1 MQLSQ
6 ALDAIHQF
14 SPEEFTSL
22 SSLLSPEMI
31 EECLS
36 ESGTVT
42 LRKRRL
48 SMDMMVWAVVG
59 MALYR
64 QLPMS
69 HIVTQLDILLPGD
82 RPFVAPSA
90 VVQAR
95 QRLGAEPIKA
105 IFNKTQQLWFNKIP
119 NSHWHGLSLMAV
131 DGTVW
136 RTPDT
141 AENSQAFGRT
151 GNGHGASEYPQLR
164 LVCQMELTS
173 HLLTGAAFKTVSSS
187 EIDLTN
193 ELIATTPDHSLTI
206 FDRGFYALGLLERWQ
221 RAGTERH
228 WMLPL
233 RKGAQYT
240 VLNEF
245 GKGHELV
252 ELMLSPQS
260 RKKWEGAPDRIQ
272 ARLLTK
278 KVKGREVK
286 ILTSMTDPIR
296 FPAAD
301 IVDLYAH
308 RWEIELG
315 FREMKQHLMQ
325 NELTLRSKTP
335 ELAVQELWGVLVAY
349 NLLRYM
355 MCQMAY
361 SQKDVEPYQIAFKSA
376 AIYLIGQLQQLPQIA
391 AGRVPSI
398 MKYIL
403 AMAPSFVLPG
413 RRERAYPRAVK
424 KRPCRY
430 ATRPPKH
437 RRQLN

>member
-6 ALDAIHQF
+6 ALDAIHKF

-22 SSLLSPEMI
+22 SSLLSPELI

-64 QLPMS
+64 HLPMS
-69 HIVTQLDILLPGD
+69 HIVSQLDILLPGD

-136 RTPDT
+136 RAPDT
-141 AENSQAFGRT
+141 NENSQAFGRT
-151 GNGHGASEYPQLR
+151 GNSHGASEYPQLR

-193 ELIATTPDHSLTI
+193 ELIPTTPDHSLTI

-221 RAGTERH
+221 RTGTERH

-233 RKGAQYT
+233 KKGAQYT
-240 VLNEF
+240 VLNKL

-252 ELMLSPQS
+252 ELKLTPQA
-260 RKKWEGAPDRIQ
+260 RKKWEGAPDSIQ

-278 KVKGREVK
+278 KVKGREVT

-296 FPAAD
+296 FPAED

-335 ELAVQELWGVLVAY
+335 ELAEQELWGVLVAY

-361 SQKDVEPYQIAFKSA
+361 NQKDVEPYQIAFKSA

-391 AGRVPSI
+391 PGKVPSI

-403 AMAPSFVLPG
+403 AMAPSFVLPP
-413 RRERAYPRAVK
+413 RRERAYQRAVK

-430 ATRPPKH
+430 ATRPPKQ

>member
-6 ALDAIHQF
+6 ALDAIHHF
-14 SPEEFTSL
+14 SPENFSSL

-69 HIVTQLDILLPGD
+69 HIVSQLDILLPGD

-95 QRLGAEPIKA
+95 QRLGAEPIRA

-119 NSHWHGLSLMAV
+119 NSYWHGLSLMAV

-151 GNGHGASEYPQLR
+151 GNSHGTSEYPQLR
-164 LVCQMELTS
+164 LVCQMEITS

-233 RKGAQYT
+233 KKGAQYT
-240 VLNEF
+240 VLNKL

-252 ELMLSPQS
+252 ELMLSPQA
-260 RKKWEGAPDRIQ
+260 RKKWEGAPERIQ

-296 FPAAD
+296 FPVAD

-361 SQKDVEPYQIAFKSA
+361 SQKDVEPNQIAFKSA

-391 AGRVPSI
+391 AAKVPSI

-413 RRERAYPRAVK
+413 RRERVYPRAVK